1 MLDGIEN
8 YWGFVAAGVL
18 LNLTPGADT
27 VYILMRS
34 IAQGRRAG
42 ILSALGISAGI
53 LVHIL
58 LVSFGLAQ
66 VVAHSPLLFSALK
79 YGGALYLLYLG
90 VKMWRTPPLV
100 WDNHAAEAAGSGR
113 SLFTQGLLTNL
124 LNPKIVLF
132 FLTLLPQFVSPQAAS
147 SAVPFLVLGL
157 TFLCTGLL
165 WCLLLA
171 VSGAPF
177 GRLLRRFPPLE
188 RWMNRIS
195 GTVFIGLGL
204 RLGLAR

>member
-1 MLDGIEN
+1 MDGIEN
-8 YWGFVAAGVL
+8 YWGFLAAAVI

-34 IAQGRRAG
+34 IAQGRKAGVWSAAG
-42 ILSALGISAGI
+42 ICAGI
-53 LVHIL
+53 LVHVL

-66 VVAHSPLLFSALK
+66 VVAHSPLLFSLLQ

-90 VKMWRTPPLV
+90 VKMWRTPPAE
-100 WDNHAAEAAGSGR
+100 WDGVADMPAGR
-113 SLFTQGLLTNL
+113 RLFVQGLLTNL

-132 FLTLLPQFVSPQAAS
+132 FLALLPQFVVPSAAAS
-147 SAVPFLVLGL
+147 AAPFLVLGL
-157 TFLCTGLL
+157 TFLATSLL

-171 VSGAPF
+171 VSGAPA
-177 GRLLRRFPPLE
+177 GRLLRRFPLLA

-195 GTVFIGLGL
+195 GMVFIGLGV
-204 RLGLAR
+204 RLGLVR